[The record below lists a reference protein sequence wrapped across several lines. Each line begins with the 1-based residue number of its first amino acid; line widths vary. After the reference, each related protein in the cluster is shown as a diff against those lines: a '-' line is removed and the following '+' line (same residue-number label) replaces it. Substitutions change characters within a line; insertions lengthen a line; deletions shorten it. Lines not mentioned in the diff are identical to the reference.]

1 MREWTTSDVKKIKKI
16 NKNVLVFSYLQL
28 LNKKRALNKIEVLV
42 IT

>member
-1 MREWTTSDVKKIKKI
+1 MRGWTTSYVKKIKKF